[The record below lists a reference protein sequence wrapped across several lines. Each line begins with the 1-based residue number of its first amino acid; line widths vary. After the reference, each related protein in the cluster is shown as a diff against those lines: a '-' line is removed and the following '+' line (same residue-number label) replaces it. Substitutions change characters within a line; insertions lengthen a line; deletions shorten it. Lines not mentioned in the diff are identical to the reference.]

1 MAVAVENMGSGS
13 ETHAPVGWVS
23 YPVGLWRK
31 TPQMSAPLS
40 SLLGAGPGVQ
50 VGGGITAHLHDG
62 VTEVSRSAET
72 RP

>member
-1 MAVAVENMGSGS
+1 MAVAVENVGSGG
-13 ETHAPVGWVS
+13 ETHAPVGWVCC
-23 YPVGLWRK
+23 PVGLRRK
-31 TPQMSAPLS
+31 TPRTLS
-40 SLLGAGPGVQ
+40 PFGAGPGVW